1 MIDWK
6 VSFFGNNRLHWVGL
20 GQFLRE
26 HIVYFVYLWTSG
38 YVAHHDVSGYPL
50 LWVGIAR
57 CIAVPDFAIHLW
69 YHKTDILTFVI
80 CTMTSSWDMIQ
91 RWSRTRLGHK
101 YVNLDTLSPL
111 PGVVDGHNSL
121 SGNLRHVGATA
132 GRGLALASQLS
143 ASRDQFIQS
152 MESQQEEMMTM
163 LAQKQ
168 KSFWESMKCQ
178 MAEQKKTIAD
188 IQQRQNDALKEL
200 QDQDTGL
207 QMTRQTLSPVPSLR
221 WDYREG
227 ALRAQQL
234 LTKQETLGSLHTSTP
249 VEERTHLEH
258 PIEGVPGGVSA
269 GGTSFQEDSASRR
282 TQPWRSV
289 MIHANLIPLTQ
300 CTDTPYQ
307 EAGLQECHRNA
318 SDQMGTGYPFRDA
331 VDPSQYRI
339 TRSPHHQE
347 ELTELGQDAQS
358 SLRHPMQGVSAGIT
372 EPQDSVFQLEA
383 VLQKCHVDRDLQGV
397 SAGTIAPQSP
407 PSSAHHHEEHS
418 GDDLVVCHPEPDMVT
433 GGQTNLRSSTDA
445 IVELESGGTDDPDP
459 VMDSGA
465 SVASPTKA
473 TSPPEAAKE
482 LATHP
487 QSLSKDPTENFTAEQ
502 VGDFRPHY
510 QRSPRLLRKE
520 NASRQDRKQAKK
532 EFSTQLA
539 GQSGSDD
546 SSGSSSDD
554 HYRRGQRKGRK
565 HQKGSRCPR
574 RTTGTSDASLDRN
587 WRQKDNRHTLK
598 VSKLSS
604 CDYSGR
610 QNGWDFDMDLM
621 LQDTEHVKVTAT
633 GSEEFWWDACED
645 FEEELMDSLKRESC
659 EQVSTTIKDK
669 AIQQESLLAE
679 WYELEKSFDELEL
692 TKDDDSR
699 EDFRILKVDEEQL
712 FLEWS
717 LIEKALDAESRLER
731 KMGGEEDSGY
741 LVDMNCKIRAII
753 SDAQCRIQDIVTTAL
768 KDIHDCQQVDVLT
781 RPRPHVANVDYDCSS
796 IRDITPKVDLSLS
809 KDCSDS
815 APPIDETAR
824 GCTDSLHCS
833 GSAKC
838 DCDVKTSSMTV
849 KVPEGST
856 ELAPSTIVD
865 QGVSDVEYS
874 RARIRLGNFPQDS
887 TELAPG
893 TIVDQGVGDVEDT
906 RISVS
911 WEDSLEDSAYFTH
924 LSTGYSDSDVECQH
938 LNSASTSHS
947 VSDTSDGVTLGWD
960 LAASVELATPSMVA
974 DSNGQLQVESSI
986 PKVNLSEPKE
996 LGTQSPTIY
1005 HRRLPVSHTQLST
1018 SLSLA
1023 TLWPL
1028 DTVGRNELCPVKDS
1042 LCKAALSATSNVP
1055 EKVSVS
1061 CAQDNPQPTVPDSE
1075 QLSTHDAGSTK
1086 RWRFPGI
1093 QMSPYRMPDEFN
1105 KKRRR
1110 KSCDGH
1116 QSHSYSSRRCNTRFS
1131 VANNPPQWISQIVID
1146 DWRRKMMGPAVRRQR
1161 RPLACWRYSRAK
1173 LDALLGGLGFR
1184 SKENLDARLQEEPF
1198 FVSPESQP

>member
-1 MIDWK
+1 
-6 VSFFGNNRLHWVGL
+6 
-20 GQFLRE
+20 
-26 HIVYFVYLWTSG
+26 
-38 YVAHHDVSGYPL
+38 
-50 LWVGIAR
+50 
-57 CIAVPDFAIHLW
+57 
-69 YHKTDILTFVI
+69 
-80 CTMTSSWDMIQ
+80 MTSSWDMIQ

-132 GRGLALASQLS
+132 GQGLALASQLS

-188 IQQRQNDALKEL
+188 IQLRQNDALKEL

-269 GGTSFQEDSASRR
+269 GGTSFQEDSASCR

-372 EPQDSVFQLEA
+372 EPQDAVFQLEA

-407 PSSAHHHEEHS
+407 PSSAHHHGEHS
-418 GDDLVVCHPEPDMVT
+418 VDDLVVCHPEPDMVT

-445 IVELESGGTDDPDP
+445 MVELESGRTDDPDP
-459 VMDSGA
+459 IMDSGA

-510 QRSPRLLRKE
+510 QRSPRLLKKE
-520 NASRQDRKQAKK
+520 NASRQDHKQTKK

-539 GQSGSDD
+539 GQSGSVD

-554 HYRRGQRKGRK
+554 HYRQGQRKGRK
-565 HQKGSRCPR
+565 HQKGSRRPR
-574 RTTGTSDASLDRN
+574 RATGISDASLDRN
-587 WRQKDNRHTLK
+587 WRQRDNRHTLK
-598 VSKLSS
+598 VSKVSS

-633 GSEEFWWDACED
+633 GSEEFWWDTSED

-669 AIQQESLLAE
+669 AIHQESLLAE
-679 WYELEKSFDELEL
+679 WYELEKSFDLLQL
-692 TKDDDSR
+692 TKDNNSR
-699 EDFRILKVDEEQL
+699 EDSRILKVDEEQL
-712 FLEWS
+712 FLEWN

-731 KMGGEEDSGY
+731 KMGGEEDSGG

-753 SDAQCRIQDIVTTAL
+753 SDAQWRIQDIVTTAL

-796 IRDITPKVDLSLS
+796 IEDITPKADLSLS

-833 GSAKC
+833 GSVKC

-849 KVPEGST
+849 KVPE
-856 ELAPSTIVD
+856 E
-865 QGVSDVEYS
+865 
-874 RARIRLGNFPQDS
+874 S

-911 WEDSLEDSAYFTH
+911 LEDSLEDSAYFTH
-924 LSTGYSDSDVECQH
+924 LSTGYSDSDVECQR

-947 VSDTSDGVTLGWD
+947 VLDTHDGVILGWD
-960 LAASVELATPSMVA
+960 LAASVEPAAPSMVA

-986 PKVNLSEPKE
+986 QKVNLSEPKE
-996 LGTQSPTIY
+996 LGTQSSTSY
-1005 HRRLPVSHTQLST
+1005 HRRVPVSHTQLST

-1086 RWRFPGI
+1086 R
-1093 QMSPYRMPDEFN
+1093 
-1105 KKRRR
+1105 
-1110 KSCDGH
+1110 
-1116 QSHSYSSRRCNTRFS
+1116 
-1131 VANNPPQWISQIVID
+1131 
-1146 DWRRKMMGPAVRRQR
+1146 
-1161 RPLACWRYSRAK
+1161 
-1173 LDALLGGLGFR
+1173 
-1184 SKENLDARLQEEPF
+1184 
-1198 FVSPESQP
+1198 

>member
-1 MIDWK
+1 
-6 VSFFGNNRLHWVGL
+6 
-20 GQFLRE
+20 
-26 HIVYFVYLWTSG
+26 
-38 YVAHHDVSGYPL
+38 
-50 LWVGIAR
+50 
-57 CIAVPDFAIHLW
+57 
-69 YHKTDILTFVI
+69 
-80 CTMTSSWDMIQ
+80 MTSSWDMIQ
-91 RWSRTRLGHK
+91 RWSHTRLGHK

-269 GGTSFQEDSASRR
+269 GGTSFQEDSASCR

-307 EAGLQECHRNA
+307 EAGLKECHGNA

-372 EPQDSVFQLEA
+372 EPQDSAFQLEA

-407 PSSAHHHEEHS
+407 QSSAHHHGEHS
-418 GDDLVVCHPEPDMVT
+418 VDDLVVCHPEPDMVT

-445 IVELESGGTDDPDP
+445 MVELESGRTDDPDP
-459 VMDSGA
+459 IMDSGA
-465 SVASPTKA
+465 SVASPTEA
-473 TSPPEAAKE
+473 TSPPEAARE

-487 QSLSKDPTENFTAEQ
+487 QSLPKDATENFTAEQ

-520 NASRQDRKQAKK
+520 NASRQDHKQTKK

-539 GQSGSDD
+539 GQSGSVD

-554 HYRRGQRKGRK
+554 HYRQGQRKGRK
-565 HQKGSRCPR
+565 HQKGSRRPR
-574 RTTGTSDASLDRN
+574 RATGISDASLDRN
-587 WRQKDNRHTLK
+587 WRQKDNRYTLK
-598 VSKLSS
+598 VSKVS

-796 IRDITPKVDLSLS
+796 IEDITPKADLSLS
-809 KDCSDS
+809 RDCSDS
-815 APPIDETAR
+815 APPIDETGR

-833 GSAKC
+833 GGAKC

-849 KVPEGST
+849 KVPEEST
-856 ELAPSTIVD
+856 ELTPSTIMD
-865 QGVSDVEYS
+865 QGVGDMEYS
-874 RARIRLGNFPQDS
+874 RARIHLGNFSQDS

-906 RISVS
+906 RVSVS
-911 WEDSLEDSAYFTH
+911 LKDSLEDSAYFTH

-947 VSDTSDGVTLGWD
+947 VLDTHDGVILGWD
-960 LAASVELATPSMVA
+960 LAASVKLATPSMVA

-986 PKVNLSEPKE
+986 QKVNLSEPKE
-996 LGTQSPTIY
+996 LGTQSSTSY
-1005 HRRLPVSHTQLST
+1005 HRRVPVSHTQLST

-1028 DTVGRNELCPVKDS
+1028 DTVGRNELCTVKDS
-1042 LCKAALSATSNVP
+1042 LCKAALSATSNAA
-1055 EKVSVS
+1055 EKLSVS

-1075 QLSTHDAGSTK
+1075 QLSSHDAGSTK
-1086 RWRFPGI
+1086 R
-1093 QMSPYRMPDEFN
+1093 
-1105 KKRRR
+1105 
-1110 KSCDGH
+1110 
-1116 QSHSYSSRRCNTRFS
+1116 
-1131 VANNPPQWISQIVID
+1131 
-1146 DWRRKMMGPAVRRQR
+1146 
-1161 RPLACWRYSRAK
+1161 
-1173 LDALLGGLGFR
+1173 
-1184 SKENLDARLQEEPF
+1184 
-1198 FVSPESQP
+1198 

>member
-1 MIDWK
+1 MA
-6 VSFFGNNRLHWVGL
+6 G
-20 GQFLRE
+20 
-26 HIVYFVYLWTSG
+26 
-38 YVAHHDVSGYPL
+38 VAQKH
-50 LWVGIAR
+50 
-57 CIAVPDFAIHLW
+57 
-69 YHKTDILTFVI
+69 
-80 CTMTSSWDMIQ
+80 
-91 RWSRTRLGHK
+91 
-101 YVNLDTLSPL
+101 
-111 PGVVDGHNSL
+111 
-121 SGNLRHVGATA
+121 
-132 GRGLALASQLS
+132 
-143 ASRDQFIQS
+143 
-152 MESQQEEMMTM
+152 EEMMKGM
-163 LAQKQ
+163 AQKH
-168 KSFWESMKCQ
+168 KSFWDSMRSQ
-178 MAEQKKTIAD
+178 LAEEDRAIAA
-188 IQQRQNDALKEL
+188 IKH
-200 QDQDTGL
+200 
-207 QMTRQTLSPVPSLR
+207 R
-221 WDYREG
+221 WDYQEG
-227 ALRAQQL
+227 ALRAQHDQL
-234 LTKQETLGSLHTSTP
+234 LTKQETLGTLHTSNP

-269 GGTSFQEDSASRR
+269 GGTSFQENSASRR

-289 MIHANLIPLTQ
+289 MMHANLIPLTQ
-300 CTDTPYQ
+300 CTDTQYQ

-339 TRSPHHQE
+339 TRSPHHRE

-358 SLRHPMQGVSAGIT
+358 LLISLDWNHRYRNWDAFSSAEQTPLRHPMQGVSVGVT

-397 SAGTIAPQSP
+397 SAGTIAPQSSILQHQEAV

-418 GDDLVVCHPEPDMVT
+418 VDDLVVCHPEPDMVT

-445 IVELESGGTDDPDP
+445 IVELESGGDRWPGSCHGLRDVHRLTHQSYQPSRSCQRVSDSSTEP
-459 VMDSGA
+459 VQRYYREFHCRASGW
-465 SVASPTKA
+465 
-473 TSPPEAAKE
+473 
-482 LATHP
+482 L
-487 QSLSKDPTENFTAEQ
+487 
-502 VGDFRPHY
+502 PHY

-554 HYRRGQRKGRK
+554 HYCRGQRKGRK
-565 HQKGSRCPR
+565 HQKGSRRPR
-574 RTTGTSDASLDRN
+574 RATGTSDASLDRN

-610 QNGWDFDMDLM
+610 QNGWDFDMELM

-633 GSEEFWWDACED
+633 GSEEFWWDASED

-679 WYELEKSFDELEL
+679 WYELEKSFDVLEL
-692 TKDDDSR
+692 TKDDDLR
-699 EDFRILKVDEEQL
+699 EDSRILKVDEEQL

-753 SDAQCRIQDIVTTAL
+753 SDAQWRIQDIVTTAL

-796 IRDITPKVDLSLS
+796 IEYIIPKADLSLS

-815 APPIDETAR
+815 APPIHETAR

-833 GSAKC
+833 GCAKC

-849 KVPEGST
+849 KVPEEST
-856 ELAPSTIVD
+856 ELAPRTILD
-865 QGVSDVEYS
+865 QGVGDVEYS
-874 RARIRLGNFPQDS
+874 RARIHLGNFSQDS

-906 RISVS
+906 RVSVS
-911 WEDSLEDSAYFTH
+911 LEDSLEDSAYFTH

-947 VSDTSDGVTLGWD
+947 VSDTPDGVTLGWD
-960 LAASVELATPSMVA
+960 LAASVELAAPSMVA

-986 PKVNLSEPKE
+986 PKVNLSKPKE
-996 LGTQSPTIY
+996 LGTQSPTSY

-1028 DTVGRNELCPVKDS
+1028 DTVGRNELCTVNDS
-1042 LCKAALSATSNVP
+1042 LCKAALSATSNAP

-1093 QMSPYRMPDEFN
+1093 QMSPYRMPDEFT

-1116 QSHSYSSRRCNTRFS
+1116 QSHSYNSRRCNTRFS
-1131 VANNPPQWISQIVID
+1131 VANNPLQWILQIVID

-1184 SKENLDARLQEEPF
+1184 SKENLDARLQEEPL

>member
-1 MIDWK
+1 
-6 VSFFGNNRLHWVGL
+6 
-20 GQFLRE
+20 
-26 HIVYFVYLWTSG
+26 
-38 YVAHHDVSGYPL
+38 
-50 LWVGIAR
+50 
-57 CIAVPDFAIHLW
+57 
-69 YHKTDILTFVI
+69 
-80 CTMTSSWDMIQ
+80 MTSSWDMIQ
-91 RWSRTRLGHK
+91 CWSRTRLGHK

-269 GGTSFQEDSASRR
+269 GGTSFQEDSASCR

-358 SLRHPMQGVSAGIT
+358 SLRHPMQGVSAGVT

-383 VLQKCHVDRDLQGV
+383 VLQKCHEDRDLQGV
-397 SAGTIAPQSP
+397 SAGTIAPQSSILKHQEAV
-407 PSSAHHHEEHS
+407 PSSVHHHEEHS
-418 GDDLVVCHPEPDMVT
+418 VDDLVVCHPEPDMVT

-445 IVELESGGTDDPDP
+445 IVELEFGGTDDPDP

-473 TSPPEAAKE
+473 TSPPEAVRE
-482 LATHP
+482 LATQP
-487 QSLSKDPTENFTAEQ
+487 QSLSKDPQENFTAEQ

-510 QRSPRLLRKE
+510 QRSPRLLKKE

-539 GQSGSDD
+539 GQADSDD

-565 HQKGSRCPR
+565 HQKGSRRPR
-574 RTTGTSDASLDRN
+574 RATGTSDAPLDRN
-587 WRQKDNRHTLK
+587 WRQKENRHTLK

-610 QNGWDFDMDLM
+610 QNGWDFDMELK

-633 GSEEFWWDACED
+633 DSKEFWWDACED
-645 FEEELMDSLKRESC
+645 FEEELMDRLKRESC

-679 WYELEKSFDELEL
+679 WYELEKSFDVLEL
-692 TKDDDSR
+692 AKDDDSR
-699 EDFRILKVDEEQL
+699 EDSRTLKVDEEQL

-753 SDAQCRIQDIVTTAL
+753 SDAQWRIQDIVTTAL
-768 KDIHDCQQVDVLT
+768 KDIHDCQQEAVLT

-796 IRDITPKVDLSLS
+796 IENITPKADLSLI

-815 APPIDETAR
+815 APRIDETAR
-824 GCTDSLHCS
+824 GCTDSQHCL
-833 GSAKC
+833 GCAKC
-838 DCDVKTSSMTV
+838 DCNVKTSRMTV
-849 KVPEGST
+849 KVPEEST

-865 QGVSDVEYS
+865 KGVGDVEYS
-874 RARIRLGNFPQDS
+874 RTRIHLGNFSHDS

-893 TIVDQGVGDVEDT
+893 TIVDQGVGDVED
-906 RISVS
+906 IWVS
-911 WEDSLEDSAYFTH
+911 ESLEGSLEDSAYFSH
-924 LSTGYSDSDVECQH
+924 LSTGYSDSNVECQR

-947 VSDTSDGVTLGWD
+947 VSDTPEGVTLGWD
-960 LAASVELATPSMVA
+960 LAASVELAAPSMVA

-986 PKVNLSEPKE
+986 PRVNLSEPKE
-996 LGTQSPTIY
+996 LGTQSPTSY

-1028 DTVGRNELCPVKDS
+1028 DTVGRNELCTVKDS
-1042 LCKAALSATSNVP
+1042 LCKAALSATSNAA
-1055 EKVSVS
+1055 EKLSVS

-1075 QLSTHDAGSTK
+1075 QLSSHDAGSSK
-1086 RWRFPGI
+1086 R
-1093 QMSPYRMPDEFN
+1093 
-1105 KKRRR
+1105 
-1110 KSCDGH
+1110 
-1116 QSHSYSSRRCNTRFS
+1116 
-1131 VANNPPQWISQIVID
+1131 
-1146 DWRRKMMGPAVRRQR
+1146 
-1161 RPLACWRYSRAK
+1161 
-1173 LDALLGGLGFR
+1173 
-1184 SKENLDARLQEEPF
+1184 
-1198 FVSPESQP
+1198 

>member
-1 MIDWK
+1 M
-6 VSFFGNNRLHWVGL
+6 V
-20 GQFLRE
+20 
-26 HIVYFVYLWTSG
+26 
-38 YVAHHDVSGYPL
+38 
-50 LWVGIAR
+50 
-57 CIAVPDFAIHLW
+57 
-69 YHKTDILTFVI
+69 
-80 CTMTSSWDMIQ
+80 Q
-91 RWSRTRLGHK
+91 RWSRTRLGRK

-111 PGVVDGHNSL
+111 PGVVDGHNCL

-132 GRGLALASQLS
+132 DRGLALASQLS
-143 ASRDQFIQS
+143 ALRDQFIQS
-152 MESQQEEMMTM
+152 MESQQEEMMTV

-168 KSFWESMKCQ
+168 KSFWESMRCQ
-178 MAEQKKTIAD
+178 IAEQEKTIAA
-188 IQQRQNDALKEL
+188 IKPRQNDALKEL

-207 QMTRQTLSPVPSLR
+207 QMTRQTLSPVPSLG

-227 ALRAQQL
+227 ALGAQHDQL

-249 VEERTHLEH
+249 VEEQTHLEH
-258 PIEGVPGGVSA
+258 PVEGVPGGVSA
-269 GGTSFQEDSASRR
+269 GGTSFQENSASRR

-289 MIHANLIPLTQ
+289 MMPANLIPLTQ

-307 EAGLQECHRNA
+307 EAGLKECHGNA

-358 SLRHPMQGVSAGIT
+358 SLRHPMQEVSAGIT

-407 PSSAHHHEEHS
+407 PSSAHHHGEHS
-418 GDDLVVCHPEPDMVT
+418 VDDLVVCHPEPDMVT

-445 IVELESGGTDDPDP
+445 MVELESGRTDDPDP
-459 VMDSGA
+459 IMDSGA
-465 SVASPTKA
+465 SVASPTEA
-473 TSPPEAAKE
+473 TSPPEAARE

-487 QSLSKDPTENFTAEQ
+487 QSLPKDATENFTAEQ

-520 NASRQDRKQAKK
+520 NASRQDHKQTKK

-539 GQSGSDD
+539 GQSGSVD

-554 HYRRGQRKGRK
+554 HYRQGQRKGRN
-565 HQKGSRCPR
+565 HQKGSRRPR
-574 RTTGTSDASLDRN
+574 RATGISDALLDRN
-587 WRQKDNRHTLK
+587 WRQRDNRHTLK
-598 VSKLSS
+598 VSKVSS

-645 FEEELMDSLKRESC
+645 FEEELMDGLKRESC

-741 LVDMNCKIRAII
+741 LVDMNCKIQAII

-849 KVPEGST
+849 KVPEEST

-893 TIVDQGVGDVEDT
+893 TIMDQGVGDVEDT

-911 WEDSLEDSAYFTH
+911 LEDSLEDSAYYTH

-960 LAASVELATPSMVA
+960 LAASVELTAPSMVA
-974 DSNGQLQVESSI
+974 DSNGQLQVVSSI

-996 LGTQSPTIY
+996 LGTQSPTRY
-1005 HRRLPVSHTQLST
+1005 HRWLPASHTQLST
-1018 SLSLA
+1018 SSSLA

-1028 DTVGRNELCPVKDS
+1028 DTVGRNELCTVKDS
-1042 LCKAALSATSNVP
+1042 LCKAALSATSDAA
-1055 EKVSVS
+1055 EKLSVS

-1075 QLSTHDAGSTK
+1075 QLSSHDAGATK
-1086 RWRFPGI
+1086 RWRFSGI
-1093 QMSPYRMPDEFN
+1093 QMSPYRMPDEFT

-1116 QSHSYSSRRCNTRFS
+1116 QSHSHNSRRCNTRFS
-1131 VANNPPQWISQIVID
+1131 VANNPLQWISQIVID
-1146 DWRRKMMGPAVRRQR
+1146 DWRRKMM
-1161 RPLACWRYSRAK
+1161 RPLACCRYSRAK

-1184 SKENLDARLQEEPF
+1184 SKENLDARLQEEPL

>member
-1 MIDWK
+1 M
-6 VSFFGNNRLHWVGL
+6 S
-20 GQFLRE
+20 
-26 HIVYFVYLWTSG
+26 
-38 YVAHHDVSGYPL
+38 
-50 LWVGIAR
+50 
-57 CIAVPDFAIHLW
+57 
-69 YHKTDILTFVI
+69 
-80 CTMTSSWDMIQ
+80 SSWDMIQ

-207 QMTRQTLSPVPSLR
+207 QMTRQ
-221 WDYREG
+221 
-227 ALRAQQL
+227 
-234 LTKQETLGSLHTSTP
+234 ETLGSLHTSTP

-269 GGTSFQEDSASRR
+269 GGTSFQEDSASCR

-331 VDPSQYRI
+331 VDPSQYQI

-358 SLRHPMQGVSAGIT
+358 SLRHPMQGVSAGVT

-383 VLQKCHVDRDLQGV
+383 VLQKCHVDRDIQGV
-397 SAGTIAPQSP
+397 SAGTFAPQSS
-407 PSSAHHHEEHS
+407 PSSAHHHGEHS
-418 GDDLVVCHPEPDMVT
+418 VDDLVVCHPEPDVVT
-433 GGQTNLRSSTDA
+433 GGQTSLRSSTDA
-445 IVELESGGTDDPDP
+445 FVELESGGTDDPDP

-465 SVASPTKA
+465 SVTSPTKA
-473 TSPPEAAKE
+473 TSPPEAARE

-487 QSLSKDPTENFTAEQ
+487 QSLSKDTTENLAEQ

-645 FEEELMDSLKRESC
+645 FEEELMDGLKRESC

-717 LIEKALDAESRLER
+717 LIEKALDAESRLDR

-838 DCDVKTSSMTV
+838 DCEVKTSSMTV
-849 KVPEGST
+849 KVPEEST

-874 RARIRLGNFPQDS
+874 RTRIHLGNFSQDS

-906 RISVS
+906 RVSVS
-911 WEDSLEDSAYFTH
+911 LKDSLEDSAYFTH

-960 LAASVELATPSMVA
+960 LAASVELTAPSMVA
-974 DSNGQLQVESSI
+974 DSNGQLQVVSSI

-996 LGTQSPTIY
+996 LGTQSPTRY
-1005 HRRLPVSHTQLST
+1005 HRWLPASHTQLST
-1018 SLSLA
+1018 SSSLA

-1028 DTVGRNELCPVKDS
+1028 DTVGRNELCTVKDS
-1042 LCKAALSATSNVP
+1042 LCKAALSATSDAA
-1055 EKVSVS
+1055 EKLSVS

-1075 QLSTHDAGSTK
+1075 QLSSHDAGATK

-1093 QMSPYRMPDEFN
+1093 QMSPYRMPEEFTN
-1105 KKRRR
+1105 KRRR

-1116 QSHSYSSRRCNTRFS
+1116 QSHSYNSRRCNTRFS
-1131 VANNPPQWISQIVID
+1131 VANNPLQWISQIVID

>member
-1 MIDWK
+1 MNKCICC
-6 VSFFGNNRLHWVGL
+6 
-20 GQFLRE
+20 
-26 HIVYFVYLWTSG
+26 TSWCFWI
-38 YVAHHDVSGYPL
+38 PL
-50 LWVGIAR
+50 TLSWIAR

-69 YHKTDILTFVI
+69 YHTTDILTFVI
-80 CTMTSSWDMIQ
+80 GCTMSSSWDMIQ
-91 RWSRTRLGHK
+91 RWSRTRIGRK

-111 PGVVDGHNSL
+111 PGVVDRHVRL
-121 SGNLRHVGATA
+121 SGDLQHNGATA
-132 GRGLALASQLS
+132 DRGRELASQLS

-188 IQQRQNDALKEL
+188 IQQRQEEILKEL
-200 QDQDTGL
+200 PDQDTGL

-227 ALRAQQL
+227 ALRAQHNQL

-249 VEERTHLEH
+249 VEERTHPEH

-269 GGTSFQEDSASRR
+269 GGTSFQEDSASCR
-282 TQPWRSV
+282 TQSWRSV
-289 MIHANLIPLTQ
+289 MMHANLIPLTQ

-372 EPQDSVFQLEA
+372 ESQDSVFQLEA

-397 SAGTIAPQSP
+397 SAGTNAPQSSILQHQEAV

-418 GDDLVVCHPEPDMVT
+418 ADDLVVCHPEPDMVT
-433 GGQTNLRSSTDA
+433 GGQTNLRSSIDA
-445 IVELESGGTDDPDP
+445 IMELESRGTDDPDP

-465 SVASPTKA
+465 FVASPIKA
-473 TSPPEAAKE
+473 TSPPEAARE

-487 QSLSKDPTENFTAEQ
+487 QSLSKDTTENLTGEQ

-520 NASRQDRKQAKK
+520 NTSRQDRKQAKK

-565 HQKGSRCPR
+565 HQKGSQRPR
-574 RTTGTSDASLDRN
+574 RATGTSDASLDRN
-587 WRQKDNRHTLK
+587 WRQKENRHTLK

-610 QNGWDFDMDLM
+610 QNGWDFDMELM

-633 GSEEFWWDACED
+633 GSEEFWWDASED
-645 FEEELMDSLKRESC
+645 FEEELRDSLKRESC

-679 WYELEKSFDELEL
+679 WYELEKSFDVLEL
-692 TKDDDSR
+692 AKDDDSR
-699 EDFRILKVDEEQL
+699 EDSRTLKVDEEQL

-717 LIEKALDAESRLER
+717 LIEKALDAESHLER

-741 LVDMNCKIRAII
+741 LMDMNCKIRAII
-753 SDAQCRIQDIVTTAL
+753 SDAQWRIQDIVTTAL
-768 KDIHDCQQVDVLT
+768 KDIHDCQQVDALT

-796 IRDITPKVDLSLS
+796 IEDITPQADLSLS

-833 GSAKC
+833 GCAKC
-838 DCDVKTSSMTV
+838 DCNVKTSRMTV
-849 KVPEGST
+849 KVPEDST

-865 QGVSDVEYS
+865 QGVGDVEYS
-874 RARIRLGNFPQDS
+874 RTRIHLGNFSQGS
-887 TELAPG
+887 KELAPG

-911 WEDSLEDSAYFTH
+911 LEDSLEDSAYFTH
-924 LSTGYSDSDVECQH
+924 LSTGYSDSDVECQR

-947 VSDTSDGVTLGWD
+947 VLDTHDGVILGWD
-960 LAASVELATPSMVA
+960 LAASVEPAAPSMVA

-986 PKVNLSEPKE
+986 QKVNLSEPKE
-996 LGTQSPTIY
+996 LGTQSSTSY
-1005 HRRLPVSHTQLST
+1005 HRRVPVSHTQLST

-1028 DTVGRNELCPVKDS
+1028 DTVGRNELCTVKDS
-1042 LCKAALSATSNVP
+1042 LCKAALSATSNAA
-1055 EKVSVS
+1055 EKLSVS
-1061 CAQDNPQPTVPDSE
+1061 CAQDNAQPTVPDSE
-1075 QLSTHDAGSTK
+1075 QLSSHDAGSTK

-1093 QMSPYRMPDEFN
+1093 QMSPYRMPDEFT

-1184 SKENLDARLQEEPF
+1184 SKENLDARLQEEPL

>member
-1 MIDWK
+1 M
-6 VSFFGNNRLHWVGL
+6 V
-20 GQFLRE
+20 
-26 HIVYFVYLWTSG
+26 
-38 YVAHHDVSGYPL
+38 
-50 LWVGIAR
+50 
-57 CIAVPDFAIHLW
+57 
-69 YHKTDILTFVI
+69 
-80 CTMTSSWDMIQ
+80 Q
-91 RWSRTRLGHK
+91 RWSRTRLGRK

-111 PGVVDGHNSL
+111 PGVVDGHNCL

-132 GRGLALASQLS
+132 DRGLALASQLS

-152 MESQQEEMMTM
+152 MESQQEEMMTV

-168 KSFWESMKCQ
+168 KSFWESMRCQ
-178 MAEQKKTIAD
+178 IAEQKKTIAA
-188 IQQRQNDALKEL
+188 IKPRQNDALKEL

-269 GGTSFQEDSASRR
+269 GGTSFQEDSASCR

-358 SLRHPMQGVSAGIT
+358 SLRHPMQGVSAGVT

-397 SAGTIAPQSP
+397 SAGTIAPQSSILQHQEAV

-510 QRSPRLLRKE
+510 QRSPRLLGKE

-565 HQKGSRCPR
+565 HQKGSRRPR

-796 IRDITPKVDLSLS
+796 VEDITPKADLSLS

-815 APPIDETAR
+815 APPIDETSR

-833 GSAKC
+833 GCAKC
-838 DCDVKTSSMTV
+838 DYDVKTSSMTV
-849 KVPEGST
+849 KVPEEST

-874 RARIRLGNFPQDS
+874 RARIHLGNFPQDS

-906 RISVS
+906 RVSVS
-911 WEDSLEDSAYFTH
+911 LKDSLEDSAYFTH

-960 LAASVELATPSMVA
+960 LAASVELTAPAMVA
-974 DSNGQLQVESSI
+974 DSNGQLQVVSSI

-996 LGTQSPTIY
+996 LGTQSPTRY
-1005 HRRLPVSHTQLST
+1005 HRWLPASHTQLST
-1018 SLSLA
+1018 SSSLA

-1028 DTVGRNELCPVKDS
+1028 DTVGRNELCTVNDS
-1042 LCKAALSATSNVP
+1042 LCKAALSATSNTP

-1061 CAQDNPQPTVPDSE
+1061 CAQDNPQPTVPDSV

-1093 QMSPYRMPDEFN
+1093 QMSPYRMPDEFT

>member
-1 MIDWK
+1 
-6 VSFFGNNRLHWVGL
+6 
-20 GQFLRE
+20 
-26 HIVYFVYLWTSG
+26 
-38 YVAHHDVSGYPL
+38 
-50 LWVGIAR
+50 
-57 CIAVPDFAIHLW
+57 
-69 YHKTDILTFVI
+69 
-80 CTMTSSWDMIQ
+80 MTSSWDMIQ

-152 MESQQEEMMTM
+152 MESQQEEMMTV

-168 KSFWESMKCQ
+168 KSFWESMRCQ
-178 MAEQKKTIAD
+178 IAEQKKTIAD

-289 MIHANLIPLTQ
+289 MMPANLIPLTQ

-307 EAGLQECHRNA
+307 EAGLQECHGNA

-331 VDPSQYRI
+331 VDPSQYQI

-407 PSSAHHHEEHS
+407 PSSAHHHGEHS
-418 GDDLVVCHPEPDMVT
+418 VDDLVVCHPEPDMVT

-445 IVELESGGTDDPDP
+445 MVELESGRTDDPDP
-459 VMDSGA
+459 IMDSGA
-465 SVASPTKA
+465 SVASPTEA
-473 TSPPEAAKE
+473 TSPPEAARE

-487 QSLSKDPTENFTAEQ
+487 QSRSKDTTENLAEQ

-565 HQKGSRCPR
+565 HQKGSQRPR
-574 RTTGTSDASLDRN
+574 RATGTSDASLDRN

-604 CDYSGR
+604 SDYSSR
-610 QNGWDFDMDLM
+610 QNGWDFDMELM

-633 GSEEFWWDACED
+633 GSEEFWWDTSED

-679 WYELEKSFDELEL
+679 WYELEKSFDVLEL
-692 TKDDDSR
+692 AKDDDSR
-699 EDFRILKVDEEQL
+699 EDSRILKVDEKQL

-717 LIEKALDAESRLER
+717 LIEKALDAESHLEG

-753 SDAQCRIQDIVTTAL
+753 SDAQWRIQDIVTTAL
-768 KDIHDCQQVDVLT
+768 KDIHDCQQVAVLT

-796 IRDITPKVDLSLS
+796 IEDITPKADLSLS
-809 KDCSDS
+809 RDCSDS

-833 GSAKC
+833 GCAKC
-838 DCDVKTSSMTV
+838 DYDVKTSSMTV
-849 KVPEGST
+849 KVPEEST

-911 WEDSLEDSAYFTH
+911 LEDSLEDSAYFTH

-1005 HRRLPVSHTQLST
+1005 HCRLPVSHTQLST

-1075 QLSTHDAGSTK
+1075 QLSSHDAGSTK
-1086 RWRFPGI
+1086 R
-1093 QMSPYRMPDEFN
+1093 
-1105 KKRRR
+1105 
-1110 KSCDGH
+1110 
-1116 QSHSYSSRRCNTRFS
+1116 
-1131 VANNPPQWISQIVID
+1131 
-1146 DWRRKMMGPAVRRQR
+1146 
-1161 RPLACWRYSRAK
+1161 
-1173 LDALLGGLGFR
+1173 
-1184 SKENLDARLQEEPF
+1184 
-1198 FVSPESQP
+1198 

>member
-1 MIDWK
+1 M
-6 VSFFGNNRLHWVGL
+6 VQH
-20 GQFLRE
+20 
-26 HIVYFVYLWTSG
+26 
-38 YVAHHDVSGYPL
+38 
-50 LWVGIAR
+50 
-57 CIAVPDFAIHLW
+57 
-69 YHKTDILTFVI
+69 
-80 CTMTSSWDMIQ
+80 
-91 RWSRTRLGHK
+91 WSRTRLGRK

-111 PGVVDGHNSL
+111 PGVVDGHNCL

-132 GRGLALASQLS
+132 DRGLALASQLS

-152 MESQQEEMMTM
+152 MESQQEEMMTV

-168 KSFWESMKCQ
+168 KSFWESMRCQ
-178 MAEQKKTIAD
+178 IAEQEKTIAA
-188 IQQRQNDALKEL
+188 IKPRQNDALKEL

-207 QMTRQTLSPVPSLR
+207 QMTRQTLSPVPSLG

-227 ALRAQQL
+227 ALRAQHDQL

-269 GGTSFQEDSASRR
+269 RRTSSQENSASRR

-289 MIHANLIPLTQ
+289 MMPANLIPLTQ
-300 CTDTPYQ
+300 CTDAPYQ

-358 SLRHPMQGVSAGIT
+358 SLRHPMQGVSAGVT
-372 EPQDSVFQLEA
+372 EPQDYVFQLEA
-383 VLQKCHVDRDLQGV
+383 VLQKCHEDRDLQGV
-397 SAGTIAPQSP
+397 SAGTIAPQSSILKHQEAV
-407 PSSAHHHEEHS
+407 PSSVHHHEEHS
-418 GDDLVVCHPEPDMVT
+418 VDDLVVCHPEPDMVT

-445 IVELESGGTDDPDP
+445 IVELEFGGTDDPDP

-465 SVASPTKA
+465 SVTSPTKA
-473 TSPPEAAKE
+473 TSPPEAARE

-487 QSLSKDPTENFTAEQ
+487 QSLSKDPMENFTSEQ
-502 VGDFRPHY
+502 VGDFRPHH

-532 EFSTQLA
+532 EF
-539 GQSGSDD
+539 SGSDD

-565 HQKGSRCPR
+565 HQKGSRRPR
-574 RTTGTSDASLDRN
+574 RATGTSDASLDRN

-610 QNGWDFDMDLM
+610 QNGWDFDMELM

-633 GSEEFWWDACED
+633 GSEEFWWDTSED
-645 FEEELMDSLKRESC
+645 FEEELMDNLKRESC

-679 WYELEKSFDELEL
+679 WYELEKSFDLL
-692 TKDDDSR
+692 QPTKDDGSR
-699 EDFRILKVDEEQL
+699 EDSRILKVDEEQL

-717 LIEKALDAESRLER
+717 LIEKALDAESHLER

-753 SDAQCRIQDIVTTAL
+753 SDAQWRIQDIVTTAL

-796 IRDITPKVDLSLS
+796 IKDITPKADLSPS
-809 KDCSDS
+809 KDCSNS

-833 GSAKC
+833 GSAKF

-849 KVPEGST
+849 KVPEEST

-911 WEDSLEDSAYFTH
+911 LEDSLEDSAYFTH
-924 LSTGYSDSDVECQH
+924 LSTGYSDSDVECQR

-947 VSDTSDGVTLGWD
+947 LLDTHDGVILGWD
-960 LAASVELATPSMVA
+960 LAASVKPAAPSMVA

-986 PKVNLSEPKE
+986 QKVNLSEPKE
-996 LGTQSPTIY
+996 LGTQSSTSY
-1005 HRRLPVSHTQLST
+1005 HRRVPVSHTQLST

-1028 DTVGRNELCPVKDS
+1028 DTVGRNELCTVKDS
-1042 LCKAALSATSNVP
+1042 LCKAALSATSNAA
-1055 EKVSVS
+1055 EKLSVS

-1075 QLSTHDAGSTK
+1075 QLSSHDAGSTK
-1086 RWRFPGI
+1086 R
-1093 QMSPYRMPDEFN
+1093 
-1105 KKRRR
+1105 
-1110 KSCDGH
+1110 
-1116 QSHSYSSRRCNTRFS
+1116 
-1131 VANNPPQWISQIVID
+1131 
-1146 DWRRKMMGPAVRRQR
+1146 
-1161 RPLACWRYSRAK
+1161 
-1173 LDALLGGLGFR
+1173 
-1184 SKENLDARLQEEPF
+1184 
-1198 FVSPESQP
+1198 